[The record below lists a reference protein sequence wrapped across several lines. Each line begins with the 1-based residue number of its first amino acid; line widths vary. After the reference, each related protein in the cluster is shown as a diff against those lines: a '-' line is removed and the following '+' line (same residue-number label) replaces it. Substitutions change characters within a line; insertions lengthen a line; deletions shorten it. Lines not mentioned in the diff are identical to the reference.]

1 MAMTEVFV
9 SSKQYTDEF
18 RTEAVNQVIDR
29 GFTVV
34 DVAKPY
40 RDSQVH
46 VVRLGVGGQED
57 STGPQRIR
65 RLKAELRLS
74 LIHI

>member
-18 RTEAVNQVIDR
+18 RTEAVKQVIDR

-40 RDSQVH
+40 RDCLLYTSRCV
-46 VVRLGVGGQED
+46 
-57 STGPQRIR
+57 
-65 RLKAELRLS
+65 
-74 LIHI
+74 